1 MWKQTGD
8 PWEVRDPEKQS
19 DFHILTSNMK
29 SGDHPI
35 PMSETWG
42 KELIEY
48 WKQNQQKNLMRSNV
62 SKVIESRLYNC
73 VLRTVYMYI

>member
-8 PWEVRDPEKQS
+8 PWEVGDPEKPS
-19 DFHILTSNMK
+19 DFHLLMSNMK

-35 PMSETWG
+35 PMNETWG

-48 WKQNQQKNLMRSNV
+48 
-62 SKVIESRLYNC
+62 
-73 VLRTVYMYI
+73 